1 MKKTIVKEDYIK
13 FIYKVLE
20 RKEKVTVSIIANEFE
35 ISYSSVS
42 NMLKKLKELGWINYE
57 PYKSIYLTR
66 KGEKI
71 SSKIVSKHRLTE
83 MFLVDVMGFK
93 PTEVHQIAEEIE
105 HINNPAFFNRMRK
118 LIQNPIKDP
127 HGSEIPKCDY

>member
-13 FIYKVLE
+13 FIYKILE
-20 RKEKVTVSIIANEFE
+20 RKEKVSVSIIANEFE
-35 ISYSSVS
+35 ISYSSIS

-57 PYKSIYLTR
+57 PYKSIYLTK

-93 PTEVHQIAEEIE
+93 RSEVHQIAEEIE
-105 HINNPAFFNRMRK
+105 HINNPDFFRK
-118 LIQNPIKDP
+118 YLYTSGIFFL
-127 HGSEIPKCDY
+127 

>member
-20 RKEKVTVSIIANEFE
+20 RKEKVSVSIIANEFE

-57 PYKSIYLTR
+57 PYKSIYLTK

-105 HINNPAFFNRMRK
+105 HINSPIFFSKVRK
-118 LIQNPIKDP
+118 MLKQDTIDP
-127 HGSEIPKCDY
+127 HGSNIPKTDF

>member
-20 RKEKVTVSIIANEFE
+20 RKEKVSVSIIANEFE

-66 KGEKI
+66 KGEK
-71 SSKIVSKHRLTE
+71 
-83 MFLVDVMGFK
+83 FLV
-93 PTEVHQIAEEIE
+93 
-105 HINNPAFFNRMRK
+105 K
-118 LIQNPIKDP
+118 LFPNIDLQ
-127 HGSEIPKCDY
+127 KCFWLM

>member
-1 MKKTIVKEDYIK
+1 
-13 FIYKVLE
+13 
-20 RKEKVTVSIIANEFE
+20 
-35 ISYSSVS
+35 
-42 NMLKKLKELGWINYE
+42 
-57 PYKSIYLTR
+57 
-66 KGEKI
+66 
-71 SSKIVSKHRLTE
+71 

>member
-20 RKEKVTVSIIANEFE
+20 RKEKVSVSIIANEFE

-57 PYKSIYLTR
+57 PYKSIYLTK

-105 HINNPAFFNRMRK
+105 HINNPAFFNRMRQ
-118 LIQNPIKDP
+118 LIQNPIIDP

>member
-1 MKKTIVKEDYIK
+1 
-13 FIYKVLE
+13 
-20 RKEKVTVSIIANEFE
+20 
-35 ISYSSVS
+35 
-42 NMLKKLKELGWINYE
+42 
-57 PYKSIYLTR
+57 
-66 KGEKI
+66 
-71 SSKIVSKHRLTE
+71 

-118 LIQNPIKDP
+118 LIQNPIVDP

>member
-1 MKKTIVKEDYIK
+1 VKKTIVKEDYIK

-20 RKEKVTVSIIANEFE
+20 RKEKVSVSIIANEFE

-57 PYKSIYLTR
+57 PYKSIYLTK

-105 HINNPAFFNRMRK
+105 HINNPAFFNRMRQ
-118 LIQNPIKDP
+118 LIQNPIIDP